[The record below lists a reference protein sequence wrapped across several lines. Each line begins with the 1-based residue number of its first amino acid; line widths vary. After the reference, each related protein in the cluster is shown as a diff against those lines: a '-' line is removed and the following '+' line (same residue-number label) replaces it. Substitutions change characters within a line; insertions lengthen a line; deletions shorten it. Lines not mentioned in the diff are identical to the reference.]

1 MRDKKTEEIDELRED
16 PFEEYIKLGEPDKV
30 DKVYAWQ
37 TAVGLQDVDK
47 LRPSE
52 YLLNTAKENIDGNIS
67 IDEVRKR
74 IDSYYEESAHHVPEG
89 TEEADKVSVRIAEVL
104 SDNSFVFSPAQY
116 ISIHRRLFQ
125 GVFSHAGRIR
135 DYNIRKDEWVLNGE
149 SVMYGGALELR
160 DTLDYDF
167 NMERDFSYADLT
179 MSEIIKHLARF
190 VSRLWQIHI
199 FCEGNTRTTAVFLI
213 KYLRS
218 MGFHVTNDVFAKNA
232 WYFRNSLVRANYRNV
247 KNGVYEDLS
256 FLEVFLRNLLM
267 GEKNELKNRY
277 MHIRW
282 DKTTHSVKKQH
293 IQQHI
298 QQHIAGEDS
307 LLKILDQKE
316 ISSRMK
322 KNIMKLYKAFGK
334 EIVFGRSDVVE
345 VLGITERPASTL
357 LGKMYSL
364 ELTEK
369 INGAGKGKYRFNV

>member
-1 MRDKKTEEIDELRED
+1 
-16 PFEEYIKLGEPDKV
+16 
-30 DKVYAWQ
+30 
-37 TAVGLQDVDK
+37 
-47 LRPSE
+47 
-52 YLLNTAKENIDGNIS
+52 
-67 IDEVRKR
+67 
-74 IDSYYEESAHHVPEG
+74 
-89 TEEADKVSVRIAEVL
+89 
-104 SDNSFVFSPAQY
+104 
-116 ISIHRRLFQ
+116 
-125 GVFSHAGRIR
+125 
-135 DYNIRKDEWVLNGE
+135 
-149 SVMYGGALELR
+149 
-160 DTLDYDF
+160 
-167 NMERDFSYADLT
+167 
-179 MSEIIKHLARF
+179 
-190 VSRLWQIHI
+190 
-199 FCEGNTRTTAVFLI
+199 
-213 KYLRS
+213 